1 MRKVVILLVLAFISI
16 ISFAQTYW
24 KIDPIES
31 SITFKVANGGFT
43 LFRGSFI
50 DYAGNG
56 ITYEEKLEDS
66 KIDFTVQVTSINTN
80 NEERDKHLRSPD
92 FFEVEI
98 YPTMTFESTKVLAT
112 CKPNC
117 YLLHGKLTI
126 KDVTKDVVYDA
137 YYLGTVETG
146 GKERILVEANT
157 TINRFDYNINY
168 NPVGLGFG
176 KKIHITVCGQFVK
189 Q

>member
-1 MRKVVILLVLAFISI
+1 MLLVWASISMV
-16 ISFAQTYW
+16 SFAQTYW
-24 KIDPIES
+24 EIDPIES
-31 SITFKVANGGFT
+31 SITFKVANGLFT
-43 LFRGSFI
+43 LFKGSFI
-50 DYAGNG
+50 DYTGNG
-56 ITYEEKLEDS
+56 ITYGEKVEDS
-66 KIDFTVQVTSINTN
+66 KIDFIVQVTSINTN
-80 NEERDKHLRSPD
+80 NEERDNHLRSPD

-112 CKPNC
+112 CKPDC

-137 YYLGTVETG
+137 YYLGAVETG
-146 GKERILVEANT
+146 GKERIFVEAKT

-168 NPVGLGFG
+168 NPAGLGFG

-189 Q
+189 K

>member
-1 MRKVVILLVLAFISI
+1 MRKVLILLVSVSISMV
-16 ISFAQTYW
+16 SFAQTHW

-31 SITFKVANGGFT
+31 SISFKVANGVFT
-43 LFRGSFI
+43 LFKGNFI
-50 DYAGNG
+50 DYTGNG
-56 ITYEEKLEDS
+56 ITYGEKLEDS

-80 NEERDKHLRSPD
+80 NEERDIHLRSAD

-98 YPTMTFESTKVLAT
+98 YPTMIFESTKVLAT
-112 CKPNC
+112 GKADC
-117 YLLHGKLTI
+117 YQLHGKLTI

-137 YYLGTVETG
+137 YYLGTVENEG
-146 GKERILVEANT
+146 RERIFVEART

-168 NPVGLGFG
+168 NPAGFGFG